1 MAMNDG
7 ISDGDDDFG
16 DGDDDFG
23 AGCRWRR
30 KRLAACEISVNCVEK
45 SVSDRV
51 NKSVTRV

>member
-23 AGCRWRR
+23 AGCRRRR
-30 KRLAACEISVNCVEK
+30 KRLAGCESFRQLCGEI
-45 SVSDRV
+45 R
-51 NKSVTRV
+51 

>member
-1 MAMNDG
+1 MNDG

-23 AGCRWRR
+23 AGCRRRR